1 MESRTI
7 VREYAPDALP
17 VHGHAHGGGVHREVS
32 AFGMTTHVQRAGRQ
46 LGNIVYI
53 CGSLLLGG
61 NGTQEGHVEV
71 FLPAHNGGISPAKRD
86 IGRTVGKP
94 KRHGGELLLAHVVR
108 PEPQDGQAARPKPR
122 ARAYGE

>member
-1 MESRTI
+1 MPSLSTIVGVKSGRLGKHGANHGRLGHRLLHDGHNATIGLRGAELAMESRTI

-61 NGTQEGHVEV
+61 N
-71 FLPAHNGGISPAKRD
+71 RD
-86 IGRTVGKP
+86 SGRSC
-94 KRHGGELLLAHVVR
+94 
-108 PEPQDGQAARPKPR
+108 
-122 ARAYGE
+122 